1 MVYGRSI
8 AVGICLMTI
17 IVLYSALMF
26 YLSLGPCPTG
36 SFACNNGVQ
45 CVPQRQMCDKKRD
58 CTDGSDEHPV
68 ECGNIYGSKEFA
80 DKIVR
85 NAIAKKKE
93 QNQRLMVGGSNV
105 SAGDLP
111 APTAANRSQST
122 PPPNLLSIPIHP
134 AIITY
139 PRPQCKC
146 GGGTMLYCG
155 KFAKLR
161 RMPRISAEVTNLFII
176 RNNLTL
182 RENLFANLTRLQKLT
197 LKYNNISRV
206 PPGSFAGLPHLER
219 LEFSHNNIS
228 QLPHGILK
236 DLHGLQWLFLVKNQL
251 HYFPME
257 HLASMHKLDWLILSY
272 NRLTLH
278 NEQLS
283 KGPELR
289 EIYLD
294 HNRIEYIGEKTFAQL
309 DNLELLDLQHNL
321 ITHIHIRAF
330 ANLTAI
336 LDIRLIGNPIKELSG
351 ETFLYN
357 KRLDALSLA
366 HMPLPIDRHLVE
378 SLNISFLNLSGI
390 QFDRIDFA
398 ALNEMHSLKYIVF
411 DRFFYCSMTPKVL
424 LCSPKTDGVSS
435 FEDLLTKP
443 SLRYS
448 TWFMASLSIVGN
460 LMVLWGRFIY
470 RDENVAVTMVI
481 RNLALAD
488 LLMGVYLAIIGVQ
501 DYRYRHE
508 YHKVAHDWTN
518 SWQCIAT
525 GTLAVSSSEVSM
537 LILAFMSLERFLLIA
552 DPFRGHRSI
561 SIRIIYLSLLCIWL
575 TGVGLAVTPVLIWRS
590 STQFYGKNSGTCFPL
605 HIREAFS
612 LGWQYSA
619 IVFLGINLLLLV
631 MIALLYT
638 ALLISIWRTR
648 SATPLSLLDC
658 EFAVRFF
665 FIVLT
670 DVLCWAP
677 IIAMKIWV
685 FFQYNISNDIYAW
698 LVVFIL
704 PLNSAVNPLLYT
716 FTTPKYRNQ
725 ILLRGWKKITSRK
738 RTDTG
743 HGNVATT
750 TTGTAT
756 GSSQQPDDCTTT
768 TAIKSMPLALTM
780 SQ

>member
-8 AVGICLMTI
+8 AAGICFMTI
-17 IVLYSALMF
+17 VLLLSGLVF

-36 SFACNNGVQ
+36 SFACNNGIQ
-45 CVPQRQMCDKKRD
+45 CVPQRQMCDKHLD
-58 CTDGSDEHPV
+58 CADGSDENPV
-68 ECGNIYGSKEFA
+68 ECGNLYGSKELA

-85 NAIAKKKE
+85 NAIEKKK
-93 QNQRLMVGGSNV
+93 QQQLQQQQRLAIVSSNS
-105 SAGDLP
+105 SAWDLSSL
-111 APTAANRSQST
+111 ANSRNQS
-122 PPPNLLSIPIHP
+122 LLMPC
-134 AIITY
+134 AITTY
-139 PRPQCKC
+139 PRVCRC

-161 RMPRISAEVTNLFII
+161 RWPRISDEVTNLFII

-197 LKYNNISRV
+197 LKYNNISRLPV
-206 PPGSFAGLPHLER
+206 GSFSGLPHLER
-219 LEFSHNNIS
+219 LEVGHNNFS
-228 QLPHGILK
+228 QLPHGIFR
-236 DLHGLQWLFLVKNQL
+236 DLPALQWLFLVNNQL
-251 HYFPME
+251 RHFPMDQ
-257 HLASMHKLDWLILSY
+257 LAEMHKLEWLVLSH
-272 NRLTLH
+272 NRLTLR
-278 NEQLS
+278 NEQLAKS
-283 KGPELR
+283 PKLV
-289 EIYLD
+289 EIFLD
-294 HNRIEYIGEKTFAQL
+294 NNRIEYIGAKTFAQL
-309 DNLELLDLQHNL
+309 DNLELLDLQYNL
-321 ITHIHIRAF
+321 ITHIHLEAF
-330 ANLTAI
+330 AKLKAI

-351 ETFLYN
+351 ETFMYN
-357 KRLDALSLA
+357 THLEALSLA
-366 HMPLPIDRHLVE
+366 YMPLHIDRNLMD
-378 SLNISFLNLSGI
+378 SLNVSFLNLTGI
-390 QFDRIDFA
+390 EFERIDFD
-398 ALNEMHSLKYIVF
+398 ALNRMTNLKYIVF
-411 DRFFYCSMTPKVL
+411 DRFYFCSMTPHVL
-424 LCSPKTDGVSS
+424 MCKPKTDGVSS
-435 FEDLLTKP
+435 FKDLLSKP
-443 SLRYS
+443 LLRHS
-448 TWFMASLSIVGN
+448 TWFMATLSIVGN

-488 LLMGVYLAIIGVQ
+488 MLMGFYLLMLGVQ
-501 DYRYRHE
+501 DYRYRDE
-508 YHKVAHDWTN
+508 YHMVARDWLK
-518 SWQCIAT
+518 SWQCKAI

-552 DPFRGHRSI
+552 DPFRGHRAI
-561 SIRIIYLSLLCIWL
+561 SVRIIYFSLLCIWV
-575 TGVGLAVTPVLIWRS
+575 TGVGLAVTPLVIWYS
-590 STQFYGKNSGTCFPL
+590 SSQFYGTHSGTCFPL
-605 HIREAFS
+605 FIHEAYP

-619 IVFLGINLLLLV
+619 FVFLGVNLLLLL

-685 FFQYNISNDIYAW
+685 FFKYNISDDIYAW

-738 RTDTG
+738 RAETG
-743 HGNVATT
+743 HGNVANT

-756 GSSQQPDDCTTT
+756 GSSQNPEEYTTT
-768 TAIKSMPLALTM
+768 TGTKAMPLALTL
-780 SQ
+780 SH

>member
-8 AVGICLMTI
+8 AVGICFMTVV
-17 IVLYSALMF
+17 IVVSGLIYF
-26 YLSLGPCPTG
+26 LSLGPCPTG
-36 SFACNNGVQ
+36 SFACNNDIQ
-45 CVPQRQMCDKKRD
+45 CVPQRQMCDKHLD
-58 CTDGSDEHPV
+58 CEDGSDENPV
-68 ECGNIYGSKEFA
+68 ECGNLYGSKELA

-85 NAIAKKKE
+85 NAIEKKKQQQQQQQ
-93 QNQRLMVGGSNV
+93 QNQRLMIVASNSSAWDSPSLAGSRN
-105 SAGDLP
+105 
-111 APTAANRSQST
+111 QSM
-122 PPPNLLSIPIHP
+122 PIPC
-134 AIITY
+134 AITTY
-139 PRPQCKC
+139 PRQCQC

-155 KFAKLR
+155 RFAKLR
-161 RMPRISAEVTNLFII
+161 RWPRISEEVTNLFII
-176 RNNLTL
+176 RNNVTL

-197 LKYNNISRV
+197 LKHNNISRL
-206 PPGSFAGLPHLER
+206 PPGCFSGLPHLER
-219 LEFSHNNIS
+219 LELGHNNFS

-236 DLHGLQWLFLVKNQL
+236 DLPALQWLFLVNNQL
-251 HYFPME
+251 RSFPMD
-257 HLASMHKLDWLILSY
+257 HLAAMHKLEWLVLSH
-272 NRLTLH
+272 NRLTLR

-283 KGPELR
+283 KSPKLV
-289 EIYLD
+289 EIFLD
-294 HNRIEYIGEKTFAQL
+294 NNRIEYIGEKTFAQL
-309 DNLELLDLQHNL
+309 DNLELLDLQYNL
-321 ITHIHIRAF
+321 ITHIHVKAF

-336 LDIRLIGNPIKELSG
+336 SDIRLIGNPIRELSG

-357 KRLDALSLA
+357 THLEALSLA
-366 HMPLPIDRHLVE
+366 NMPLPIDRNLIK
-378 SLNISFLNLSGI
+378 SLNVSFLNLTGI
-390 QFDRIDFA
+390 EFERIDFA
-398 ALNEMHSLKYIVF
+398 ALNEIRNLKYIVF
-411 DRFFYCSMTPKVL
+411 DRFYYCSMTPHVL
-424 LCSPKTDGVSS
+424 MCKPKSDGVSS
-435 FEDLLTKP
+435 LKDLLSKP
-443 SLRYS
+443 SLRHS
-448 TWFMASLSIVGN
+448 TWFMATLSIAGN

-488 LLMGVYLAIIGVQ
+488 LLMGFYLLIIGVQ
-501 DYRYRHE
+501 DFRFRDE
-508 YHKVAHDWTN
+508 YHKVARDWIS
-518 SWQCIAT
+518 SWQCKAI

-552 DPFRGHRSI
+552 DPFRGHRAI
-561 SIRIIYLSLLCIWL
+561 SVRIIYFSLLCIWV
-575 TGVGLAVTPVLIWRS
+575 TGVGLAITPVVIWSS
-590 STQFYGKNSGTCFPL
+590 STTDFYGTHSGTCFPL
-605 HIREAFS
+605 FIHEAYP

-619 IVFLGINLLLLV
+619 FVFLGVNLLLLL

-670 DVLCWAP
+670 DMLCWAP

-685 FFQYNISNDIYAW
+685 FFKYNISDDIYAW

-738 RTDTG
+738 RTETG
-743 HGNVATT
+743 HGNVANT

-756 GSSQQPDDCTTT
+756 GSSQNPEEYT
-768 TAIKSMPLALTM
+768 TATGIKSMPLALTL
-780 SQ
+780 SH

>member
-8 AVGICLMTI
+8 AVGICLMAI
-17 IVLYSALMF
+17 IVLYSAVVF

-36 SFACNNGVQ
+36 SFACNNGIQ
-45 CVPQRQMCDKKRD
+45 CVPQRQMCDKNRD

-68 ECGNIYGSKEFA
+68 ECGNLYGSKEIA

-85 NAIAKKKE
+85 NAIEKRK
-93 QNQRLMVGGSNV
+93 QQQRLMIVGGSNV
-105 SAGDLP
+105 SAGDLTSP
-111 APTAANRSQST
+111 AGSRIQRMT
-122 PPPNLLSIPIHP
+122 IPC
-134 AIITY
+134 AITTY
-139 PRPQCKC
+139 PGQCAC
-146 GGGTMLYCG
+146 AGGTRLYCG
-155 KFAKLR
+155 KFAMLR
-161 RMPRISAEVTNLFII
+161 RMPRISAEVTNLYYIG
-176 RNNLTL
+176 NNLTL
-182 RENLFANLTRLQKLT
+182 RENLFANMTRLQKLT
-197 LKYNNISRV
+197 LKYNNISQV
-206 PPGSFAGLPHLER
+206 PPGSFSGLLHLER
-219 LEFSHNNIS
+219 LELSHNNFSKLSHVIF
-228 QLPHGILK
+228 K
-236 DLHGLQWLFLVKNQL
+236 DLPSLQWLFLVKNQL
-251 HYFPME
+251 RFFPME
-257 HLASMHKLDWLILSY
+257 HLALMHKLEWLILSH
-272 NRLTLH
+272 NRLTLR

-309 DNLELLDLQHNL
+309 DNLALLDLQHNL
-321 ITHIHIRAF
+321 ITHIHIKAF
-330 ANLTAI
+330 ANLTSI
-336 LDIRLIGNPIKELSG
+336 LDIRLVGNPIKELSG
-351 ETFLYN
+351 KTFLYN

-366 HMPLPIDRHLVE
+366 HMPLPINRNLVE
-378 SLNISFLNLSGI
+378 SLNISFLNLTGI
-390 QFDRIDFA
+390 EFDRIDFNA
-398 ALNEMHSLKYIVF
+398 INEMRKLQYIVF
-411 DRFFYCSMTPKVL
+411 DRFYYCSMTPKL
-424 LCSPKTDGVSS
+424 QFCSPKTDGVSS
-435 FEDLLTKP
+435 LEDLLTKP

-448 TWFMASLSIVGN
+448 TWFMATLSIVGN

-488 LLMGVYLAIIGVQ
+488 LLMGIYLAIIGVQ
-501 DYRYRHE
+501 DFRYRHE
-508 YHKVAHDWTN
+508 YHEVAHEWIN

-561 SIRIIYLSLLCIWL
+561 SIRIIFLSLFCIWL

-605 HIREAFS
+605 HIHEAYS
-612 LGWQYSA
+612 VGWQYSA

-756 GSSQQPDDCTTT
+756 GSSQQPDDSTTT
-768 TAIKSMPLALTM
+768 TFIKSVPLALTM
-780 SQ
+780 SH

>member
-1 MVYGRSI
+1 M
-8 AVGICLMTI
+8 
-17 IVLYSALMF
+17 
-26 YLSLGPCPTG
+26 
-36 SFACNNGVQ
+36 
-45 CVPQRQMCDKKRD
+45 RD
-58 CTDGSDEHPV
+58 TEKV
-68 ECGNIYGSKEFA
+68 
-80 DKIVR
+80 
-85 NAIAKKKE
+85 
-93 QNQRLMVGGSNV
+93 
-105 SAGDLP
+105 AGDMAGAKDAFLP
-111 APTAANRSQST
+111 N
-122 PPPNLLSIPIHP
+122 P
-134 AIITY
+134 AV
-139 PRPQCKC
+139 C
-146 GGGTMLYCG
+146 
-155 KFAKLR
+155 
-161 RMPRISAEVTNLFII
+161 
-176 RNNLTL
+176 TL
-182 RENLFANLTRLQKLT
+182 
-197 LKYNNISRV
+197 
-206 PPGSFAGLPHLER
+206 
-219 LEFSHNNIS
+219 
-228 QLPHGILK
+228 
-236 DLHGLQWLFLVKNQL
+236 
-251 HYFPME
+251 
-257 HLASMHKLDWLILSY
+257 
-272 NRLTLH
+272 
-278 NEQLS
+278 
-283 KGPELR
+283 
-289 EIYLD
+289 
-294 HNRIEYIGEKTFAQL
+294 
-309 DNLELLDLQHNL
+309 
-321 ITHIHIRAF
+321 
-330 ANLTAI
+330 
-336 LDIRLIGNPIKELSG
+336 RLIGNPIKELSG
-351 ETFLYN
+351 KTFLYN
-357 KRLDALSLA
+357 KHLDALSLA
-366 HMPLPIDRHLVE
+366 HMPLSIDRNLLE
-378 SLNISFLNLSGI
+378 SLNISFLNLTGI
-390 QFDRIDFA
+390 PFDRIDFN
-398 ALNEMHSLKYIVF
+398 ALNEIQKLKYLVF
-411 DRFFYCSMTPKVL
+411 DSFYYCSMTPQVMF
-424 LCSPKTDGVSS
+424 CSPKTDGVSS
-435 FEDLLTKP
+435 LEDLLSKP

-448 TWFMASLSIVGN
+448 TWFMATLSIVGN
-460 LMVLWGRFIY
+460 MMVLWGRFIY

-561 SIRIIYLSLLCIWL
+561 SIRIIFLSLLCIWL
-575 TGVGLAVTPVLIWRS
+575 TGIGLAVTPVLLWK
-590 STQFYGKNSGTCFPL
+590 STTKFYGKNSGTCFPL
-605 HIREAFS
+605 HIHEAYS

-619 IVFLGINLLLLV
+619 IVFLGINLLLLI

-756 GSSQQPDDCTTT
+756 GSSQQPDDSTTT
-768 TAIKSMPLALTM
+768 LAIKSMPLALTM
-780 SQ
+780 SH